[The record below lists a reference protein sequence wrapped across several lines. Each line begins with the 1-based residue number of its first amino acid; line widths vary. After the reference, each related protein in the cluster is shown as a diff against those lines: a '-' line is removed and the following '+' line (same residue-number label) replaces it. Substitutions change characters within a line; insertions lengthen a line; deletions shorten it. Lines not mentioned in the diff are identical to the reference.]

1 MVIYILIKLSIL
13 LGLKF
18 FQFISMKLTILI
30 FIAIFATVGNCIAQT
45 DDRTAT
51 IIGSV
56 KSASG
61 DLLPYATIFLEGTD
75 IASASNLDG
84 EYKIIVPADIKFNLV
99 IKFTGFSDFKKQ
111 GLKLKANDA
120 IRLDVVLQ
128 EMVVNGPEIIV
139 ESFEKREIDAL
150 HVEKADLER
159 IPTTD
164 GNLTSLIKYLAPGV
178 TAGTGGELTSQY
190 SVRGGNYDENL
201 VYVNDFEIYRPLLVR
216 SGQQE
221 GLIFPNADMLDYLSF
236 SSGGFKAQYGDK
248 MSSVLDVHYRR
259 PYQFESS
266 IGGSLLG
273 GSAYVGGAIYKD
285 SISRVKKVPNRF
297 TYAIGARYKTTSYL
311 LASLDIKGEYVP
323 QFFDLQGDF
332 IYDLNENIQVELIGH
347 YSNSIY
353 SLEPRESSTTTG
365 LFNQALRLSTLFEGK
380 EISNF
385 ENFTVGIAT
394 TLLPWGLIGKEITDS
409 NFTVNSNLK
418 FKLLASHY
426 QSNENERID
435 IINFYRLD
443 EIETGL
449 GEENFGEVIGTL
461 AYGETHLFARN
472 FLQANVTNAQFK
484 GTWLFDRYNNNGNES
499 HHWFKF
505 GIGYKNEIISDQ
517 LKEWRRL
524 DSLGFTLPVDTY
536 ALYIPQYNKSNV
548 ELLSHRLNAY
558 VQNTWEQKSQKHLFR
573 MTAGVRA
580 SYWTLN
586 NEWLISPRIQMYYTP
601 RKFQS
606 SWADSTQKTKDLTF
620 KLAAGFYYQPPFY
633 RELRDFE
640 GNVKT
645 DVLAQKSIH
654 ILGGIVWDFLM
665 FRRKFKFITEFYYK
679 HQWDLIPYDI
689 DNVRIRYY
697 GDNMAT
703 GYVAGVDLR
712 LNGELVEGLE
722 SWINLSILRARE
734 RFDGVN
740 HGVRQLIGTT
750 IDTVFT
756 DDVPKA
762 TDQLVIFSM
771 YFQDDFPK
779 APWARL
785 NLAFTVGTGLPFG
798 IPENNVQFRNSYRFE
813 AYHRIDIGA
822 SFGIWDRETHIKK
835 KYNGD
840 KALFKNTSKH
850 ALKKFKG
857 IWLSFEVFNLM
868 DAKNVASNT
877 WIKDFSN
884 RSYAIPNVLTSRRFN
899 VRFKVDF

>member
-1 MVIYILIKLSIL
+1 
-13 LGLKF
+13 
-18 FQFISMKLTILI
+18 MKLVLRMFFLI
-30 FIAIFATVGNCIAQT
+30 IFVHVGNLQAQ
-45 DDRTAT
+45 DEKRTAT
-51 IIGSV
+51 IIGTVRSNDGETLPFASV
-56 KSASG
+56 
-61 DLLPYATIFLEGTD
+61 FVEGTA
-75 IASASNLDG
+75 ISTATNEAG
-84 EYKIIVPADIKFNLV
+84 IYKIIVPSNVTFTLV
-99 IKFTGFSDFKKQ
+99 VKYTGFVDFNKV
-111 GLKLKANDA
+111 GLKLPAEESIK
-120 IRLDVVLQ
+120 LDVRLQ
-128 EMVVNGPEIIV
+128 EKIVDGPQVVV

-150 HVEKADLER
+150 HVEKSDIER

-259 PYQFESS
+259 PYQFEASV
-266 IGGSLLG
+266 GGSLLG
-273 GSAYVGGAIYKD
+273 AQVYLGGAIYKD
-285 SISRVKKVPNRF
+285 SISKKRRVPNRF
-297 TYAIGARYKTTSYL
+297 TYTLGARYKTTSYL
-311 LASLDIKGEYVP
+311 LASLDVKGEYVP
-323 QFFDLQGDF
+323 QFVDLQGDF
-332 IYDLNENIQVELIGH
+332 IYDVSEKFQIEAIGH
-347 YSNSIY
+347 YSNSVY
-353 SLEPRESSTTTG
+353 SLQPKESSTTTG
-365 LFNQALRLSTLFEGK
+365 LFNQALRLTTLFEGQ

-385 ENFTVGIAT
+385 ENFTAGFAAT
-394 TLLPWGLIGKEITDS
+394 YLPWGLTGRDKEIDTTA
-409 NFTVNSNLK
+409 TVSTNLK

-449 GEENFGEVIGTL
+449 GDENFGEVIGTL

-484 GTWLFDRYNNNGNES
+484 GTWLYDRYHANGNES

-505 GIGYKNEIISDQ
+505 GLGYKNEIIGDK
-517 LKEWRRL
+517 LKEWRRI
-524 DSLGFTLPVDTY
+524 DSLGFTLPADTN
-536 ALYIPQYNKSNV
+536 AVYIPDYIRTRVNLS
-548 ELLSHRLNAY
+548 SHRLSAY
-558 VQNTWEQKSQKHLFR
+558 VQNTWEHKSAKHLFR

-580 SYWTLN
+580 AYWTLN
-586 NEWLISPRIQMYYTP
+586 QELLISPRLQLYYTP
-601 RKFQS
+601 RKYQNS
-606 SWADSTQKTKDLTF
+606 QADTTKKTKDLTF
-620 KLAAGFYYQPPFY
+620 KLAAGLYQQAPFY
-633 RELRDFE
+633 RELRDLQ
-640 GNVKT
+640 GNINT
-645 DVLAQKSIH
+645 GVLAQKSIH
-654 ILGGIVWDFLM
+654 ILGGIVWDFIM
-665 FRRKFKFITEFYYK
+665 FKRKFKFITEAYYK

-697 GDNMAT
+697 GDNLAT
-703 GYVAGVDLR
+703 GYVTGLDLR
-712 LNGELVEGLE
+712 LNGELVKGLE
-722 SWINLSILRARE
+722 SWINLSLLRARE
-734 RFDGVN
+734 SFNGVN
-740 HGVRQLIGTT
+740 HGVRQLVGTT
-750 IDTVFT
+750 IDTT
-756 DDVPKA
+756 WMPDAPKA

-771 YFQDDFPK
+771 YFQDDFPN

-798 IPENNVQFRNSYRFE
+798 VPENNVQFRNSYRFE

-822 SFGIWDRETHIKK
+822 SFGIWDRKTHIEKKYGGDRNLFKK
-835 KYNGD
+835 K
-840 KALFKNTSKH
+840 SRH
-850 ALKKFKG
+850 ALRSFKG